1 MQQYVKILVL
11 DLDGTVF
18 DNGYLS
24 IEEIRNIRKLSQ
36 TGVRIIISTGR
47 TLHYVLGI
55 TRSLGIK
62 DVIICEEGTILYDC
76 QTHTRQVFGDLSDIN
91 ILKQNLSEWLPI
103 CCIPKEAHHDKQIIL
118 ALDRNP
124 RGNLDDF
131 VEEVRSILIE
141 KNLNLNI
148 TRSDEMINIM
158 PPGINKGSTLRKF
171 LNDEKINPD
180 SVVAIGDS
188 LNDLS
193 VFELV
198 GFSVAVRNAT
208 DKLKQHADFICTKDN
223 GLGVCE
229 VIDMILA
236 NNMKYV

>member
-1 MQQYVKILVL
+1 MRQYVKILVL

-18 DNGYLS
+18 GNDDLS
-24 IEEIRNIRKLSQ
+24 IEEISAIRKLSQ

-55 TRSLGIK
+55 ARSLGI
-62 DVIICEEGTILYDC
+62 DDAVICEEGTVLYDC
-76 QTHTRQVFGDLSDIN
+76 KTHTKQIFGDLSDIN
-91 ILKQNLSEWLPI
+91 ILKQNLSQWLPSCI
-103 CCIPKEAHHDKQIIL
+103 IPKEAHHDKQIIL

-131 VEEVRSILIE
+131 VEEVRSKLIE
-141 KNLNLNI
+141 KNLNLNV
-148 TRSDEMINIM
+148 TRSDEMINIT
-158 PPGINKGSTLRKF
+158 PLGIDKGSTLQKF
-171 LNDEKINPD
+171 LNLEKINPD

-188 LNDLS
+188 INDLS

-208 DKLKQHADFICTKDN
+208 DKLKQHADFICKKDN

-229 VIDMILA
+229 VIEMILV
-236 NNMKYV
+236 NNTKYG

>member
-1 MQQYVKILVL
+1 MQQYVKMLVL

-18 DNGYLS
+18 DHGYLS

-36 TGVRIIISTGR
+36 TGVRVIISTGR

-55 TRSLGIK
+55 TRSLGIE
-62 DVIICEEGTILYDC
+62 DVVICEEGTILYDC
-76 QTHTRQVFGDLSDIN
+76 KTHVRQIFGDLSDIN
-91 ILKQNLSEWLPI
+91 ILKQNLSAWLPT
-103 CCIPKEAHHDKQIIL
+103 CDIPKEAHHDKQIIL

-131 VEEVRSILIE
+131 VEEVRSILKE

-158 PPGINKGSTLRKF
+158 PLGIDKGFTLRKF
-171 LNDEKINPD
+171 LSAEKINPD

-188 LNDLS
+188 INDLS
-193 VFELV
+193 VFESV
-198 GFSVAVRNAT
+198 GFSVAVHNAT
-208 DKLKQHADFICTKDN
+208 DKLKQHANFICTKDN

-229 VIDMILA
+229 LIDMILT
-236 NNMKYV
+236 NNMKYG